1 MAFYYF
7 DASALV
13 KYYVTEP
20 GSTWVRQMID
30 EQDPMSGQ
38 AHHIILVAEI
48 TRVEVAAGLAVIER
62 VGRIRRAE
70 RDRAYRRF
78 MSQLAHRYAIMP
90 LSTDDF
96 ATAAH
101 LTQQHPLKA
110 YDAIQLATALRSIGS
125 SLTTNSPSPL
135 LLAIPPLSP
144 QHRPK
149 SFSPKTPSITF
160 LPAISLDPLGDRQP
174 RRAIIYLPLRPPAPH
189 STPSP
194 SSAPHMASS
203 RPYLS
208 AC

>member
-1 MAFYYF
+1 MALYYF

-20 GSTWVRQMID
+20 GSTWVRQVID

-110 YDAIQLATALRSIGS
+110 YDAIQLATALRSHRLLADHQLAFTLVTGDP
-125 SLTTNSPSPL
+125 LLSPL
-135 LLAIPPLSP
+135 R
-144 QHRPK
+144 RPK
-149 SFSPKTPSITF
+149 SFSPITPSITCP
-160 LPAISLDPLGDRQP
+160 PAISLHALSDQTAEAGDQLSDQRC
-174 RRAIIYLPLRPPAPH
+174 LRAPH
-189 STPSP
+189 LHSFSIQC
-194 SSAPHMASS
+194 SSHS
-203 RPYLS
+203 LQQT
-208 AC
+208 

>member
-30 EQDPMSGQ
+30 AQDPVSGQ

-110 YDAIQLATALRSIGS
+110 YDAIQLATALRSNRLLADHQLAFTFVTGDTPLIAAAQTEEL
-125 SLTTNSPSPL
+125 LTDNPFDHLSPSD
-135 LLAIPPLSP
+135 IPGRS
-144 QHRPK
+144 
-149 SFSPKTPSITF
+149 
-160 LPAISLDPLGDRQP
+160 G
-174 RRAIIYLPLRPPAPH
+174 
-189 STPSP
+189 
-194 SSAPHMASS
+194 
-203 RPYLS
+203 
-208 AC
+208 

>member
-20 GSTWVRQMID
+20 GNTWVRQVID
-30 EQDPMSGQ
+30 EQDLVSGQ

-48 TRVEVAAGLAVIER
+48 TRVKVAAGLAVIER

-90 LSTDDF
+90 LSPDDF
-96 ATAAH
+96 ATAAY
-101 LTQQHPLKA
+101 LTKQYPFKA
-110 YDAIQLATALRSIGS
+110 YDAIQLATACAPTGS

-144 QHRPK
+144 QH
-149 SFSPKTPSITF
+149 
-160 LPAISLDPLGDRQP
+160 
-174 RRAIIYLPLRPPAPH
+174 
-189 STPSP
+189 
-194 SSAPHMASS
+194 
-203 RPYLS
+203 
-208 AC
+208 

>member
-1 MAFYYF
+1 MAFYCF

-20 GSTWVRQMID
+20 GSTWVRQVID
-30 EQDPMSGQ
+30 AQDPVSGQ

-70 RDRAYRRF
+70 RDQAYRRF

-101 LTQQHPLKA
+101 LTHQHPLKA
-110 YDAIQLATALRSIGS
+110 YDAIQLATALRSYRLLADHQLAFTFVTGDAPHIAAAQAEGL
-125 SLTTNSPSPL
+125 LTDNPFDHLSPSD
-135 LLAIPPLSP
+135 IPGRS
-144 QHRPK
+144 
-149 SFSPKTPSITF
+149 
-160 LPAISLDPLGDRQP
+160 G
-174 RRAIIYLPLRPPAPH
+174 
-189 STPSP
+189 
-194 SSAPHMASS
+194 
-203 RPYLS
+203 
-208 AC
+208 